1 MFCSEESARLYTE
14 ILFVGI
20 VRITIISSL
29 LKILSNAYIIAFM
42 EHFINEYSK
51 ILVKAFSERLHT
63 IERRVKMTVLSF
75 HYKVWDQITY
85 PFPK

>member
-1 MFCSEESARLYTE
+1 MFCSEESARLYKE

-20 VRITIISSL
+20 VRITIILSL

-51 ILVKAFSERLHT
+51 ILVKAFSERLYT
-63 IERRVKMTVLSF
+63 IERRVKMTILSF
-75 HYKVWDQITY
+75 HYKVWDQIT
-85 PFPK
+85 